1 MKARMIQVLDV
12 TATLALIAVAVA
24 LPILFL
30 LKLL

>member
-1 MKARMIQVLDV
+1 MIQVLDV